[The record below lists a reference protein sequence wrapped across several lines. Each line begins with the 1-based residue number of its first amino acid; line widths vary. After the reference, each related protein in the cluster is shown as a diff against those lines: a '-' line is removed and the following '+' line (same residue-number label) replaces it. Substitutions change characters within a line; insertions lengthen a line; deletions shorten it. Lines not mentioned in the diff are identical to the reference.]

1 MSLHD
6 FLLAFIKKAF
16 LICLIFAFYS
26 AQTIAQSDQLVLP
39 NSGMIQFAGTSPVVG
54 SYVSL
59 PYTTSGV
66 NPLDE
71 YSLFTAFSNSVSS
84 LDLEYKGQYPKMC
97 KQTVY
102 DINHE
107 VLFFIVDN
115 NIYNKDGEAFLKAP
129 NTPHLLHNFAVDD
142 DNYIHRFQDYFIL
155 APEIVAVPIPVFP
168 AQPSSC
174 DQAFYLFYIV
184 EKDCEGELNN
194 DLWDTPYPIHTKSN
208 NLDAK
213 LFVRTLT
220 YYDEDYIELS
230 SPKELFHAESY
241 LNSTALGPMALSCG
255 ITEYNSSLG
264 EYMFFFQCENNI
276 LAYKVGSTINDISL
290 QNAKAY
296 VDASSTG
303 GMTNFP
309 ELEISKPTGQSG
321 YLVAYT
327 QQTKEVSIINISP
340 GFSTLPGSYYGTSA
354 IINSVSV
361 FSTNYSK
368 YTDNSTI
375 PSGTWGNGFVG
386 LEFSPDGDFLYL
398 TQKGYSGIKC
408 FDIQNNFWYRIE
420 TSLYNF
426 SMSFIEMGKD
436 VKLYFADYL
445 NQQYS
450 GTNYAQGIGNI
461 CTISN
466 PESPGIVVPNNPVL
480 SNSNL
485 ASTAITARG
494 SAGFYDD
501 YARFHFPDQV
511 DRYNFN
517 EHYAELG
524 IIHCV
529 DFPSNLSAVES
540 WSPGIGNNPWDDV
553 DGHIYFCGDINV
565 PTGVEITVNDM
576 VFHFKDEAVMNLPA
590 GNVSVNGALIRSYRS
605 TFTNFDA
612 CDNDYLWGGIRLN
625 GNSFK
630 QGHPVNSQEPVIIFL
645 DNSIVEN
652 ARIGVY
658 AYHGG
663 IVIAEDSYF
672 LNNRISVSHFEF
684 QNYIGASMV
693 NDLSKY
699 TDCTFEVNPNYLGV
713 TMDAFLYQ
721 ARLFKV
727 DGILFD
733 HCIFENNTLNK
744 VYNSKGN
751 IGISS
756 LGSGFSVDGNCGS
769 GAINNCSVADL
780 SQFNGFNFGINAA
793 SSNKAIKVE
802 ETYFTNNIYS
812 VQISAVPNPIVVRN
826 KFELGYCDIS
836 SSIYSVV
843 GINLISSTG
852 YRVEDNYTSE
862 NSTSNYHSVGVHA
875 LNSGEENNQIYN
887 NDFRNI
893 TRGINANGNNKSG
906 SIPNTGLEI
915 LCNDFITLD
924 SRDIDITGS
933 QSPNQGIKDYQGCYD
948 PIAAGNRF
956 SQNLPVIEA
965 HIYNHTTPLITYCY
979 YADIDNSFYP
989 DYWNGKVIG
998 PVDIVGYDLGENY
1011 CPSKIDLGHIHPL
1024 PIPKHDSIATAFASL
1039 RYSFYNIL
1047 YNYLQAIDDGNT
1059 PLLLQQIQL
1068 AWPQDAWDLRN
1079 DMIAISPY
1087 VSREALIDAAN
1098 SDVLPAAMLLE
1109 VCLANPDATRD
1120 EGFLDVLRNLSNPMP
1135 EYMIE
1140 IIRDSWD
1147 DETIRSSVEKQL
1159 GNIGR
1164 EMDYCL
1170 NLLILDEKTKE
1181 ERSYDTLRL
1190 YYSESDYLLDKYILA
1205 DTYMEEGD
1213 YALSAIVLDDI
1224 ATSFEL
1230 NDFEIDEY
1238 YNFITLNEIL
1248 EELSDSGLTIFE
1260 LDTINIQILEQIAND
1275 NKGWS
1280 SVKARNILC
1289 FAFDLC
1295 EDYPA
1300 SQADTLLEK
1309 SAKVIYPTNVNFD
1322 REYSKV
1328 VVSPIPADEYVD
1340 FLWDIPIINN
1350 QAIVS
1355 IFNASGILVHSFCIN
1370 DTIGQYLWDCRIVK
1384 DGLYLYQVNSED
1396 GIIANGK
1403 IIVQH

>member
-1 MSLHD
+1 MILV
-6 FLLAFIKKAF
+6 AYGVQ
-16 LICLIFAFYS
+16 IFG
-26 AQTIAQSDQLVLP
+26 QSDQLALP
-39 NSGMIQFAGTSPVVG
+39 NSGVIQYTGTSPVVG
-54 SYVSL
+54 SYLNL
-59 PYTTSGV
+59 PYTITSV

-71 YSLFTAFSNSVSS
+71 LSLSTAYLSNVLS

-97 KQTVY
+97 KQTMY
-102 DINHE
+102 DVNHD

-115 NIYNKDGEAFLKAP
+115 NIYNKNGDAFLKAP
-129 NTPHLLHNFAVDD
+129 NTPHLLHNFAIDD
-142 DNYIHRFQDYFIL
+142 GNYIHRFQDYFII
-155 APEIVAVPIPVFP
+155 APEVVIVPVPVFP
-168 AQPSSC
+168 ALPNGC
-174 DQAFYLFYIV
+174 DQKFYIFYIV
-184 EKDCEGELNN
+184 EKDGEGELNN
-194 DLWDTPYPIHTKSN
+194 DLWETPYPIHAKSN

-220 YYDEDYIELS
+220 YHTEDYIELS

-241 LNSTALGPMALSCG
+241 YNSTSIGPMALSCG
-255 ITEYNSSLG
+255 ISEYNPSLG
-264 EYMFFFQCENNI
+264 EYLFFFQCENNLI
-276 LAYKVGSTINDISL
+276 AYKVGNSINDISL

-296 VDASSTG
+296 VDTYGQGS
-303 GMTNFP
+303 MTEFP
-309 ELEISKPTGQSG
+309 ELEICKPTGQNN
-321 YLVAYT
+321 YLIAYT
-327 QQTKEVSIINISP
+327 QCTKEINILSISPSFASLPGSNYGASSIINPI
-340 GFSTLPGSYYGTSA
+340 
-354 IINSVSV
+354 SV
-361 FSTNYSK
+361 FSNNYSK
-368 YTDNSTI
+368 YTDNSTV
-375 PSGTWGNGFVG
+375 PSGTWDNGFIG

-398 TQKGYSGIKC
+398 TQEGYAGIKC
-408 FDIQNNFWYRIE
+408 FDIQDNFWYRME
-420 TSLYNF
+420 TSLYDF
-426 SMSFIEMGKD
+426 SMSFIELGKD
-436 VKLYFADYL
+436 SKLYFANFQ

-450 GTNYAQGIGNI
+450 GTNYVYGIGNI

-466 PESPGIVVPNNPVL
+466 PETPGIVTQYYPILN
-480 SNSNL
+480 NSNL
-485 ASTAITARG
+485 TSTSTTARG
-494 SAGFYDD
+494 SAGFYDAN
-501 YARFHFPDQV
+501 ARFHFPDQV
-511 DRYNFN
+511 DGYNFN
-517 EHYAELG
+517 EHCDDLG

-529 DFPSNLSAVES
+529 DFPSNLSSVES
-540 WSPGIGNNPWDDV
+540 WSPGVGNNPWDDV
-553 DGHIYFCGDINV
+553 DGHIYFCDDITV
-565 PTGVEITVNDM
+565 PTGVEITVSDM
-576 VFHFKDEAVMNLPA
+576 VFHFKDEAVMNMPA

-605 TFTNFDA
+605 TFTNFNA

-652 ARIGVY
+652 ARIGVF

-672 LNNRISVSHFEF
+672 LNNRISVSHYEF
-684 QNYIGASMV
+684 QNFIGTAMV
-693 NDLSKY
+693 DDLSKY

-727 DGILFD
+727 DGIPFD
-733 HCIFENNTLNK
+733 HCIFENSTLNK

-756 LGSGFSVDGNCGS
+756 LGSGFTVDGNCGS

-780 SQFNGFNFGINAA
+780 SQFKGFNFGINAA

-802 ETYFTNNIYS
+802 ESYFINNIYS
-812 VQISAVPNPIVVRN
+812 LQISAVPNPMVIRN

-836 SSIYSVV
+836 YGPPNVV
-843 GINLISSTG
+843 GINLVSSTG

-862 NSTSNYHSVGVHA
+862 NSATNYHSVGVHA

-887 NDFRNI
+887 NDFSNI
-893 TRGINANGNNKSG
+893 TKGINANGNNKSG

-924 SRDIDITGS
+924 SRDIDITEDPYWLYPS
-933 QSPNQGIKDYQGCYD
+933 IPQGIKDYQGCYD

-965 HIYNHTTPLITYCY
+965 HIYNHTSPLITYCY
-979 YADIDNSFYP
+979 YYNNLDYSYFP
-989 DYWNGKVIG
+989 DFLNGKIIG
-998 PVDIVGYDLGENY
+998 PVAIVGYDLGENY
-1011 CPSKIDLGHIHPL
+1011 CPSKIEQGHTHPL
-1024 PIPKHDSIATAFASL
+1024 PLPKHDSIATAYASL
-1039 RYSFYNIL
+1039 RISFYNIL
-1047 YNYLQAIDDGNT
+1047 YNYLQGIDDGDT
-1059 PLLLQQIQL
+1059 PLLLQQIQES
-1068 AWPQDAWDLRN
+1068 WPQDAWDLRS
-1079 DMIAISPY
+1079 DLISISPY
-1087 VSREALIDAAN
+1087 VSREALIDAAY

-1109 VCLANPDATRD
+1109 VCLANPDATKD
-1120 EGFLDVLRNLSNPMP
+1120 EDFLDVLRNLSNPMP

-1164 EMDYCL
+1164 ELDYCY

-1181 ERSYDTLRL
+1181 ERGFDTLRL
-1190 YYSESDYLLDKYILA
+1190 YYEGSDYLLDKYILA
-1205 DTYMEEGD
+1205 DTYMDEGD
-1213 YALSAIVLDDI
+1213 YTLSAIVLDDI

-1230 NDFEIDEY
+1230 SDFEIDEY
-1238 YNFITLNEIL
+1238 YNYLALNEIL
-1248 EELSDSGLTIFE
+1248 HELSDSGLTIFE

-1275 NKGWS
+1275 NTGWS

-1295 EDYPA
+1295 VDYPA
-1300 SQADTLLEK
+1300 NQTDTLQEK
-1309 SAKVIYPTNVNFD
+1309 SAIVIYPTNVNFE

-1328 VVSPIPADEYVD
+1328 IVSPIPADEYVD

-1355 IFNASGILVHSFCIN
+1355 IFNASGILVHSFSIN
-1370 DTIGQYLWDCRIVK
+1370 DTKGQYLWDCRIVE
-1384 DGLYLYQVNSED
+1384 DGLYLYQVSSDD
-1396 GIIANGK
+1396 GIIAKGK
-1403 IIVQH
+1403 IVIQH